1 MEIGNKISILYN
13 DIIAIS
19 FIEDIISESKI
30 LIQSPYTYKEQ
41 ASLYEGNKYNIII
54 NSKDKIINAL
64 VYINSH
70 KITNRRKFYILD
82 ILKSFKEENQKRKY
96 ERYFCNLPYKI
107 HLLDE
112 NKEEQI
118 NVIIKDISLGGIRFL
133 SNLEIDKNSNLK
145 IKIFLDYDY
154 FLANGKIIQIQSYP
168 KANYKN
174 QYRIKFDNIENE
186 YLLKNY
192 FEKLKIIT
200 WSLL

>member
-70 KITNRRKFYILD
+70 KITNRRKFYVLD

-200 WSLL
+200 

>member
-82 ILKSFKEENQKRKY
+82 ILKSFREENQKRKY

-200 WSLL
+200 

>member
-30 LIQSPYTYKEQ
+30 LIQTPYTYKEQ
-41 ASLYEGNKYNIII
+41 ASLYEGNNYNIII
-54 NSKDKIINAL
+54 NSKDKIIDAL

-82 ILKSFKEENQKRKY
+82 ILKSFKKENQKRKY

-112 NKEEQI
+112 NKKEQI

-154 FLANGKIIQIQSYP
+154 FLASGKIIQIQSYP

-192 FEKLKIIT
+192 FEKLKIII
-200 WSLL
+200 

>member
-200 WSLL
+200 

>member
-1 MEIGNKISILYN
+1 MEYLEDLKLLVNKL
-13 DIIAIS
+13 
-19 FIEDIISESKI
+19 
-30 LIQSPYTYKEQ
+30 
-41 ASLYEGNKYNIII
+41 
-54 NSKDKIINAL
+54 
-64 VYINSH
+64 
-70 KITNRRKFYILD
+70 
-82 ILKSFKEENQKRKY
+82 EN
-96 ERYFCNLPYKI
+96 NT
-107 HLLDE
+107 

-200 WSLL
+200 

>member
-41 ASLYEGNKYNIII
+41 ASLYEGNKYNIMIK
-54 NSKDKIINAL
+54 SKDKIINAL

-70 KITNRRKFYILD
+70 KITNRRKFYVLD

-133 SNLEIDKNSNLK
+133 SNLEIDKKSNLK

-200 WSLL
+200 

>member
-70 KITNRRKFYILD
+70 KITNRRKFYVLD
-82 ILKSFKEENQKRKY
+82 ILK
-96 ERYFCNLPYKI
+96 
-107 HLLDE
+107 
-112 NKEEQI
+112 
-118 NVIIKDISLGGIRFL
+118 
-133 SNLEIDKNSNLK
+133 
-145 IKIFLDYDY
+145 
-154 FLANGKIIQIQSYP
+154 
-168 KANYKN
+168 
-174 QYRIKFDNIENE
+174 
-186 YLLKNY
+186 
-192 FEKLKIIT
+192 
-200 WSLL
+200 